1 VKNFVKSIIV
11 VVCFLQTKFVFAEI
25 TTLFCAGQISAENGF
40 GHKRSGNVS
49 TTIEF
54 DDQAKYFMI
63 NDSSNLQRAAIFPYK
78 EMNFFDSSIHWK
90 TPVESFFG
98 NGTFYGSINRQTGE
112 MLSNYFVIEKTGGM
126 VSINGKL
133 SCEKQVG
140 RRF

>member
-1 VKNFVKSIIV
+1 MRKLLTV
-11 VVCFLQTKFVFAEI
+11 VTLVLFSQNGYVFADI

-40 GHKRSGNVS
+40 GQKRSGNVS

-78 EMNFFDSSIHWK
+78 ETNFFDSSIHWK
-90 TPVESFFG
+90 TPVESLFG
-98 NGTFYGSINRQTGE
+98 NGVFYGSINRQTGE